1 MKKKRLGLKLLFLA
15 VLVLLTLSA
24 TVTQLTQKPAS
35 VTETTQTQSDELC
48 MSCHSKKE
56 YNADVSPAY
65 LDQSVHKSLMCS
77 NCHLYVHKETSNLKL
92 DMNNQCIGCHASVNH
107 ENIHFPSLTGG
118 IGALCTDCHGVHNIK
133 PVKDPES
140 SVNKL
145 NVHNTCIKCHADI
158 NEAYHYSFHGAAV
171 DLGSLKAA
179 TCVDCHGTHDIL
191 PPSNPDSS
199 IAKENLPETCAKC
212 HSTPQA
218 NFAKGMEHL
227 TPYDNDKDGA
237 YWLWVVWKFFIAL
250 ILFDILK
257 DCTIAIF
264 ELLRK
269 LRSRKDAKRDNHDNW
284 DI

>member
-1 MKKKRLGLKLLFLA
+1 MKKKRLGFKLLFLV
-15 VLVLLTLSA
+15 VLVLLTLSF
-24 TVTQLTQKPAS
+24 TRLTEKPAP
-35 VTETTQTQSDELC
+35 VPETTQTQSDELC
-48 MSCHSKKE
+48 MSCHSKQE
-56 YNADVSPAY
+56 YKADVSPAS
-65 LDQSVHKSLMCS
+65 LDQSAHKSLMCS
-77 NCHLYVHKETSNLKL
+77 DCHLNVHKETSNLKL
-92 DMNNQCIGCHASVNH
+92 DMNNQCSGCHASVTH
-107 ENIHFPSLTGG
+107 ENIHSPSLTGG
-118 IGALCTDCHGVHNIK
+118 IGALCTDCHGVHNIQS
-133 PVKDPES
+133 VKDPDS

-145 NVHNTCIKCHADI
+145 NVHDTCIKCHSDI
-158 NEAYHYSFHGAAV
+158 NEAYHYSYHGTAV

-191 PPSNPDSS
+191 PPTNPDSS
-199 IAKENLPETCAKC
+199 IAKKNLPETCAKC

-227 TPYDNDKDGA
+227 TPYDNEKDGA

-264 ELLRK
+264 ELFRK
-269 LRSRKDAKRDNHDNW
+269 LRNRKDAKKDNHNNW